1 MRVCYWLLN
10 MFAFLV
16 GVHMF
21 MLSTSRKKFHYIQYI
36 GSVPSSIRN
45 TPNNDAFDKLYQQIN
60 QWNRM
65 EYHDSIIKLYESSKS
80 TLRTST
86 SYQSDSGRKLY
97 NMVINAYLQS
107 NRQDLANLLVE
118 ENIINNGHQIYVDT
132 IHILLKDA
140 FDKKNMTSA
149 DSMITN
155 YFLSS
160 SVKPTIRTMNII
172 LEGFRNL
179 ENNDK
184 ALEYYNYFTSK
195 FNLEPDMY
203 TYSSLV
209 RIVNTKEMIV
219 GIISKAEVI
228 NGYAT
233 PPLIRNAVESLGLI
247 GDHSTAL
254 TISLKYLLG
263 NDSIYNNPSS
273 GDALV
278 AALAHNPSII
288 NNASSMYNGL
298 NSVEV
303 IEKMLVFHTSS
314 TTTLGSNIRNDTIK
328 LSNKG
333 FCLLL
338 THYQRKLRDLIELK
352 RKSIDN
358 VIDVDD
364 KIAHIHAA
372 RDSIWTII
380 EHHSLL
386 NTDVLN
392 HKIKLNGRLCDAYL
406 RCYLDNIHLA
416 KSVWKSKILPLSS
429 KVTKIYNN
437 SSNNNF
443 DEIAEKSLEA
453 LMFISGYNGELD
465 IALEIALTARKR
477 SWSAQIRKNIAV
489 SYISGKAANPKPIS
503 SLYGNLLQKTVESSI
518 ESELGIE
525 FDKIMNNKTKKKEW
539 PIVRLQF
546 K

>member
-1 MRVCYWLLN
+1 M
-10 MFAFLV
+10 

-21 MLSTSRKKFHYIQYI
+21 ILSASPLCKRFHNIQYI
-36 GSVPSSIRN
+36 GSVPSSIPN
-45 TPNNDAFDKLYQQIN
+45 TPNNEAFDKVYQQIN

-65 EYHDSIIKLYESSKS
+65 EYYDSIIKLYESSKS
-80 TLRTST
+80 SLRTST
-86 SYQSDSGRKLY
+86 SYLTDSGRKLY
-97 NMVINAYLQS
+97 NMVINAYLQR

-118 ENIINNGHQIYVDT
+118 ENVISNGHQIYVDT

-149 DSMITN
+149 DSMIAN

-160 SVKPTIRTMNII
+160 SIKPTIRTMNIM

-184 ALEYYNYFTSK
+184 ALEYYNFFTSK
-195 FNLEPDMY
+195 FQLVPDMY

-209 RIVNTKEMIV
+209 RIVNTTTMIV
-219 GIISKAEVI
+219 DIINKAEAI

-278 AALAHNPSII
+278 AALVHNPSII
-288 NNASSMYNGL
+288 KTKSSIYDGL
-298 NSVEV
+298 YSIEV
-303 IEKMLVFHTSS
+303 IEKMLVFHTYENTSGSS
-314 TTTLGSNIRNDTIK
+314 ICNDTLK

-352 RKSIDN
+352 RRTIDN
-358 VIDVDD
+358 VMHVD
-364 KIAHIHAA
+364 KAIQHIHAA
-372 RDSIWTII
+372 RDSIWAII
-380 EHHSLL
+380 EHHSFL
-386 NTDVLN
+386 NADVLN

-406 RCYLDNIHLA
+406 RCYLDDIHQA
-416 KSVWKSKILPLSS
+416 KSVWKSKILPLSC
-429 KVTKIYNN
+429 KVTKIYNS
-437 SSNNNF
+437 SSNSNF

-453 LMFISGYNGELD
+453 LMYISGYNGELD

-477 SWSAQIRKNIAV
+477 SWSAQVRKNIAI
-489 SYISGKAANPKPIS
+489 SYVSGKSANPKPMS
-503 SLYGNLLQKTVESSI
+503 SFYGNLLQSTLESSI
-518 ESELGIE
+518 ESELGVE
-525 FDKIMNNKTKKKEW
+525 FDKIVNNKTKKKQW
-539 PIVRLQF
+539 PVVRLQF